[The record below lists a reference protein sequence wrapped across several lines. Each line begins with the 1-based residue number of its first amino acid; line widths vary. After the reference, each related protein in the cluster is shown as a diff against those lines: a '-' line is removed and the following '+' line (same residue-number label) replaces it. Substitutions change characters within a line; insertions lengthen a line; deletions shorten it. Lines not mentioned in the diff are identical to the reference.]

1 VAQRARQPL
10 RVNIRQLALLAARL
24 LAAAALLAL
33 VAWLVGVRGLIE
45 QLRRVDP
52 VWFALAVVAMA
63 ASQWVSAGRWV
74 SIAAILGLRAPARDL
89 RLAYAQ
95 SMAVNVVLPG
105 ATLGGDTLRS
115 VRLQRLGN
123 PLGESALSVVLDRA
137 SGLWI
142 LCLLSLCTGLGLLAS
157 GHLDRAS
164 LPAAAAGIDVR
175 SVVWI
180 YLGALSAAVAL
191 PFVPLRL
198 PRATASPRSGPQRV
212 LARLAELHAL
222 TLSRGRALARSLW
235 SSLLVQVLCALA
247 LWLCQVAAGGAAGY
261 LAVQAIAAPIFI
273 AGVVPL
279 SYGGFGARE
288 LVSLLVF
295 PLVGVDAHTAVA
307 AGALYG
313 VAAVLLGLITAP
325 LLVLRTALPA
335 ASPLPSGRG
344 DGGEG
349 PT

>member
-1 VAQRARQPL
+1 M
-10 RVNIRQLALLAARL
+10 
-24 LAAAALLAL
+24 AAAALLAL
-33 VAWLVGVRGLIE
+33 AAWLVGVGALLE

-52 VWFALAVVAMA
+52 FWFALAVMAMA
-63 ASQWVSAGRWV
+63 ASQWVSAARWV
-74 SIAAILGLRAPARDL
+74 SIAKILGLKAPAPDL

-95 SMAVNVVLPG
+95 AMAVNVVLPG

-123 PLGESALSVVLDRA
+123 PLGESALSVLIDRA

-142 LCLLSLCTGLGLLAS
+142 LCLLSLFTGLGLLLG
-157 GHLDRAS
+157 GHLDRLR
-164 LPAAAAGIDVR
+164 LPNGAGGLDTR
-175 SVVWI
+175 TVVWL
-180 YLGALSAAVAL
+180 YLGALSVAVAL

-198 PRATASPRSGPQRV
+198 PGNGASARGGTRRV
-212 LARLAELHAL
+212 LARLAELHGL
-222 TLSRGRALARSLW
+222 TVSRGRALARSLW
-235 SSLLVQVLCALA
+235 SSLLVQLLCALA
-247 LWLCQVAAGGAAGY
+247 LWLCQAAAGGRAGY
-261 LAVQAIAAPIFI
+261 LAVQAIAAPVFI

-295 PLVGVDAHTAVA
+295 PLIGVDAQTAVT

-313 VAAVLLGLITAP
+313 LAGVLLGLATAP
-325 LLVLRTALPA
+325 LLLLR
-335 ASPLPSGRG
+335 ASPVPLGRSA
-344 DGGEG
+344 GGEG

>member
-1 VAQRARQPL
+1 
-10 RVNIRQLALLAARL
+10 LAILLARVVT
-24 LAAAALLAL
+24 AAALLAL
-33 VAWLVGVRGLIE
+33 AAWLVGLPALLE
-45 QLRRVDP
+45 QLRRVDLR
-52 VWFALAVVAMA
+52 WFALAVVALA
-63 ASQWVSAGRWV
+63 ASQWASAARWT
-74 SIAAILGLRAPARDL
+74 SIATILGLKAPARDL

-95 SMAVNVVLPG
+95 AMAVNVVLPG

-157 GHLDRAS
+157 GYLDRAS
-164 LPAAAAGIDVR
+164 LPAAVAGIDLR

-180 YLGALSAAVAL
+180 YLGALSVAVAL

-198 PRATASPRSGPQRV
+198 PGAAASAQGSLRRV

-222 TLSRGRALARSLW
+222 TVSRGPALARSLW
-235 SSLLVQVLCALA
+235 GSLLVQVLCALA
-247 LWLCQVAAGGAAGY
+247 LWWCQKAAGGRAGY
-261 LAVQAIAAPIFI
+261 LAVQAIAAPVFI

-295 PLVGVDAHTAVA
+295 PLIGVDAQIAVMT
-307 AGALYG
+307 GALYG
-313 VAAVLLGLITAP
+313 VGGVLLGLTTAP
-325 LLVLRTALPA
+325 LLVFRK
-335 ASPLPSGRG
+335 
-344 DGGEG
+344 
-349 PT
+349 

>member
-1 VAQRARQPL
+1 MRR
-10 RVNIRQLALLAARL
+10 LAILVLRL
-24 LAAAALLAL
+24 LAAAGLLAL
-33 VAWLVGVRGLIE
+33 AAWLVGLRDLLE
-45 QLRRVDP
+45 QLRHVDP

-63 ASQWVSAGRWV
+63 ASQWVSASRWV
-74 SIAAILGLRAPARDL
+74 SIASILGLRAPTRDL

-95 SMAVNVVLPG
+95 AMAVNVVLPG

-123 PLGESALSVVLDRA
+123 PLGESALSVLLDRA

-142 LCLLSLCTGLGLLAS
+142 LCLLSLCTGIGLLWT
-157 GHLDRAS
+157 GQLDRVRP
-164 LPAAAAGIDVR
+164 PAAMAALDMR
-175 SVVWI
+175 SVALA

-198 PRATASPRSGPQRV
+198 PGAAPSAPSRSRRA

-222 TLSRGRALARSLW
+222 TVSRGRPLARSLW

-247 LWLCQVAAGGAAGY
+247 LWLCQIAAGGRAGY
-261 LAVQAIAAPIFI
+261 LEVQAIAAPVFI

-295 PLVGVDAHTAVA
+295 PLIGVDAQTAVA
-307 AGALYG
+307 SGALYG
-313 VAAVLLGLITAP
+313 LSAVLLGLATAP
-325 LLVLRTALPA
+325 LLVLRAPA
-335 ASPLPSGRG
+335 GPLTS
-344 DGGEG
+344 EE
-349 PT
+349 

>member
-191 PFVPLRL
+191 PFVPLRRRRL
-198 PRATASPRSGPQRV
+198 PGGPGDR
-212 LARLAELHAL
+212 RTDLHR
-222 TLSRGRALARSLW
+222 RGRASVIRRLWRPRAGLAAGISIGRRRRSHGGGCRRVVWCGRGSARSDNSPLARASNR
-235 SSLLVQVLCALA
+235 SS
-247 LWLCQVAAGGAAGY
+247 G
-261 LAVQAIAAPIFI
+261 
-273 AGVVPL
+273 
-279 SYGGFGARE
+279 R
-288 LVSLLVF
+288 
-295 PLVGVDAHTAVA
+295 
-307 AGALYG
+307 
-313 VAAVLLGLITAP
+313 
-325 LLVLRTALPA
+325 
-335 ASPLPSGRG
+335 LPSPFRQRGRG
-344 DGGEG
+344 RGSHMIFS
-349 PT
+349 T